1 MKAYRLSVNL
11 KLGLI
16 VFAMLIAVA
25 SLVYTNQLVN
35 RLRERESAGMEIWAG
50 AREQIS
56 KASDNDNP
64 HTERFRRLARFL
76 GRLQAVES
84 DALDLLL
91 ADEDLEAYQ
100 EAVAWANTMP
110 PDDQINFLL
119 EIITGYYND
128 VPAIITDSLGRPLA
142 WRNISVPD
150 SLPVSSEDTLRV
162 VRRAKQMAEV
172 YTPLTIEEVHPQG
185 TLKQLVYY
193 DESRLVKELRI
204 YPYLQLLFVALFV
217 LVGYLG
223 FSYVRRSEQSSL
235 WVGMA
240 REAAHQ
246 LGTPISS
253 LMGWLELLRQP
264 DMTTEAYEAALD
276 EVEKDIER
284 LTRVT
289 HRFNDIGSMPRLE
302 AMPLAPFI
310 SNTADYIRRRFPQQG
325 QHLSLRVEV
334 PDGLQA
340 PLNAE
345 LFEWVIE
352 NLLKN
357 ALDAIEKPEGL
368 ITISAR
374 RENSR
379 IFIDVSDN
387 GKGIDRRHW
396 KNVFR
401 PGYSTKKRGWGL
413 GLSLAK
419 RIVEDYHGGALTL
432 AQSKVGQG
440 STFRIELPAA
450 SRERESGGKGEKD
463 GSLRIEDR
471 R

>member
-1 MKAYRLSVNL
+1 MKAYRLTVNL

-16 VFAMLIAVA
+16 VFAVLIAVV
-25 SLVYTNQLVN
+25 SLAYTNQLVN
-35 RLRERESAGMEIWAG
+35 RLRERESAGMQIWAG
-50 AREQIS
+50 AIEQINS
-56 KASDNDNP
+56 TPSGNP
-64 HTERFRRLARFL
+64 HEASLQGLAQMLREMKTVEGQAAPL
-76 GRLQAVES
+76 LAVE
-84 DALDLLL
+84 DLD
-91 ADEDLEAYQ
+91 AYQ
-100 EAVAWANTMP
+100 EAVVWARTMP
-110 PDDQINFLL
+110 PDEQINFFLD
-119 EIITGYYND
+119 IIREYYLD
-128 VPAIITDSLGRPLA
+128 VPAIIIDSLGRPQT
-142 WRNISVPD
+142 WRNVGVPEAA
-150 SLPVSSEDTLRV
+150 PVSSEDTLQV
-162 VRRAKQMAEV
+162 VRRVEQMNDV
-172 YTPLTIEEVHPQG
+172 YAPIPIELDQQG
-185 TLKQLVYY
+185 RLKQFVYY
-193 DESRLVKELRI
+193 DESALVKELRI
-204 YPYLQLLFVALFV
+204 YPYLQLLFVGLFV

-264 DMTTEAYEAALD
+264 DMAAEARDGALD

-284 LTRVT
+284 LSRVT

-310 SNTADYIRRRFPQQG
+310 SNTADYIRRRLPQRG
-325 QHLSLRVEV
+325 QRVSLDVEV
-334 PDGLQA
+334 PEGLEA

-368 ITISAR
+368 ITISAH
-374 RENSR
+374 RENAH

-419 RIVEDYHGGALTL
+419 RIVEDYHGGSLTL

-450 SRERESGGKGEKD
+450 
-463 GSLRIEDR
+463 
-471 R
+471 